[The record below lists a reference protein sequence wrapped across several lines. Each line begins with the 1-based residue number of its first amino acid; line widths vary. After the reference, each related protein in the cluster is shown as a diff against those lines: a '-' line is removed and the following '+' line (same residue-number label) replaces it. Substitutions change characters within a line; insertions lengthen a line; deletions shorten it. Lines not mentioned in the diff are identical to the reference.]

1 MALTPKGKVIWGS
14 KQGGDL
20 MRAMLGTQPMTQ
32 QERRTLEQLKQTK
45 QDGQMQAEPMPEKQQ
60 NEQQV

>member
-1 MALTPKGKVIWGS
+1 MALTPKGKIIWGS
-14 KQGGDL
+14 EQGGDL

-45 QDGQMQAEPMPEKQQ
+45 QDGQMQAEPMPGKQQ
-60 NEQQV
+60 NERQV